1 MDMSIDTETL
11 AALFGLSRDA
21 VFGVK
26 DGELI
31 YRNPAAAEKLP
42 DFSAA
47 HLAVFVPPE
56 NGTSTAVYMGAPMEI
71 TVANLDDVRVYT
83 FSFRVETAS
92 VSAVLPT
99 MDAALTDLRRSLDE
113 LAEYCKVERFAPY
126 DLASA
131 GAYRGYF
138 RILRLYKHLQ
148 LLQQLEAGYPD
159 YSPIRLPMNLLCG
172 SICHTLNSLLGIDG
186 IHFDYITDMKGEC
199 IATADEKLTELLIL
213 NLLTNSLMHMPEG
226 GGHIRVTLA
235 HQDRRIV
242 LGIDDKGSGIPA
254 GTSEPT
260 AGDGLGLRLVRA
272 AAERQGGAMLLDSVE
287 GGGTR
292 IRVLLPAAETQNLHE
307 LSKEELSY
315 PRGGMDTLL
324 TELSPYL
331 DLSFYRQRYL
341 D

>member
-1 MDMSIDTETL
+1 MSIDTETL
-11 AALFGLSRDA
+11 AALFDPSRDA

-47 HLAVFVPPE
+47 HLAILVPPE
-56 NGTSTAVYMGAPMEI
+56 NGASTAVYMGAPMEI

-92 VSAVLPT
+92 VSAVLPA
-99 MDAALTDLRRSLDE
+99 MDTALTDLRRSLDE
-113 LAEYCKVERFAPY
+113 LTEYCKVERFAPY
-126 DLASA
+126 DIASA

-138 RILRLYKHLQ
+138 RMLRLYKHLQ
-148 LLQQLEAGYPD
+148 LLQQLETGYAD
-159 YSPIRLPMNLLCG
+159 YNPIRLPMNLVCG

-199 IATADEKLTELLIL
+199 IAAADETLTELMVL
-213 NLLTNSLMHMPEG
+213 NILTNRLLHMPEG

-235 HQDRRIV
+235 HQDSRIV
-242 LGIDDKGSGIPA
+242 LGVDDTGSVIPA
-254 GTSEPT
+254 GMADT
-260 AGDGLGLRLVRA
+260 ATDESLSLRLVRA
-272 AAERQGGAMLLDSVE
+272 AAERQGGGMLLDSVE

-292 IRVLLPAAETQNLHE
+292 IRILLPAADTQNLHE

-324 TELSPYL
+324 TELSPFL
-331 DLSFYRQRYL
+331 DLGFYRQRYL

>member
-1 MDMSIDTETL
+1 MSIDTETL
-11 AALFGLSRDA
+11 AALFDPSRDA
-21 VFGVK
+21 VFGVRN
-26 DGELI
+26 GELI
-31 YRNPAAAEKLP
+31 YRNPAAAEKFP

-47 HLAVFVPPE
+47 HLAMFAPPE
-56 NGTSTAVYMGAPMEI
+56 NGTSTAIYQGAPLDI
-71 TVANLDDVRVYT
+71 TVANLGDVRVYT

-99 MDAALTDLRRSLDE
+99 MEGALTDLRRSLDE
-113 LAEYCKVERFAPY
+113 LTEYCRVERFAPY
-126 DLASA
+126 DIAAA

-138 RILRLYKHLQ
+138 RVLRLYKHLQ
-148 LLQQLEAGYPD
+148 LLQQLEAGYAD
-159 YSPIRLPMNLLCG
+159 YNPIRLPMNLLCG

-199 IATADEKLTELLIL
+199 IAAADEKLTELLIL
-213 NLLTNSLMHMPEG
+213 NLLTDSLLRLPEE

-242 LGIDDKGSGIPA
+242 LGIDDKVPGTPSGTNA
-254 GTSEPT
+254 STT
-260 AGDGLGLRLVRA
+260 GDDLGLRLVRA
-272 AAERQGGAMLLDSVE
+272 AAERQGGALLIDSVE

-292 IRVLLPAAETQNLHE
+292 TRVLLPAADTQSLHE

>member
-1 MDMSIDTETL
+1 MSIDTETL
-11 AALFGLSRDA
+11 AALFDLSRDA
-21 VFGVK
+21 VFGEK

-42 DFSAA
+42 DFGAA
-47 HLAVFVPPE
+47 HLAMLVPPE
-56 NGTSTAVYMGAPMEI
+56 SRTGTAVYQGAPIDI
-71 TVANLDDVRVYT
+71 TVAKLGDVRVYT

-99 MDAALTDLRRSLDE
+99 MDEALKDLRRSLDN
-113 LAEYCKVERFAPY
+113 LTEYCKVERFAPY
-126 DLASA
+126 DIASA
-131 GAYRGYF
+131 GAYRSYF
-138 RILRLYKHLQ
+138 RMLRLYKHLQ
-148 LLQQLEAGYPD
+148 LMQQLETGFAD
-159 YSPIRLPMNLLCG
+159 YNPIRLSMNLLCG

-199 IATADEKLTELLIL
+199 IAAADETLTELLIL
-213 NLLTNSLMHMPEG
+213 NLLTNSLLHLPEE

-235 HQDRRIV
+235 HQDSRIV
-242 LGIDDKGSGIPA
+242 LGIDDKGAGGPA
-254 GTSEPT
+254 ADED
-260 AGDGLGLRLVRA
+260 AGLRLVRA
-272 AAERQGGAMLLDSVE
+272 VAERQGGGMLLDRVE

-292 IRVLLPAAETQNLHE
+292 IRILLPAADTQSLHE
-307 LSKEELSY
+307 LSKEELAY

-331 DLSFYRQRYL
+331 DLGFYRQRYL